1 VDPLRGFVVGF
12 VCDADPPPR
21 GWAREEGNSSHAISI
36 ANAWLER
43 RGVRALVAREEGS
56 EGS

>member
-12 VCDADPPPR
+12 LCDADPLPR
-21 GWAREEGNSSHAISI
+21 GWARDEGNSSPAISI
-36 ANAWLER
+36 ANTWLER

-56 EGS
+56 